1 MDPFADTWQL
11 VLAASAAVRGPFG
24 LEDFAR
30 YELTDGA
37 LTPTTRVDSVLAWE
51 PQRGWIGSLPDDD
64 PLHAM
69 LDLYLP
75 VASSHASRPVT
86 IGHLG
91 QSLDGFIATHT
102 GDSYY
107 VTGEENVRHLHRM
120 RALCDAVIVG
130 AGTIAADDPQLTT
143 RHVSGPNPVRVILDP
158 ALRLDEQY
166 QVFNDGESATLL
178 VCSEGARDSWQRPA
192 QVEKMTV
199 PGEAGRLDLH
209 SVIAQLHE
217 RGLKRLFVE
226 GGGVTV
232 SSFLE
237 AGVLDRLQVAVAPL
251 LIGAGRPAIRLPP
264 PLGLNEC
271 RRLRPR
277 VFSMGNDVLFDCDLT
292 SRAGDFLPTEPPP
305 EIRRVL

>member
-1 MDPFADTWQL
+1 MDPFADTWHL
-11 VLAASAAVRGPFG
+11 VLAAAAAVRGPFRF
-24 LEDFAR
+24 DDSAC
-30 YELTDGA
+30 YELSNGTLA
-37 LTPTTRVDSVLAWE
+37 PTIGRNSSLSWDPE
-51 PQRGWIGSLPDDD
+51 RGWIASLPDDASER
-64 PLHAM
+64 PM

-75 VASSHASRPVT
+75 IASGHGGRPVA

-130 AGTIAADDPQLTT
+130 AGTVAADDPQLTT
-143 RHVSGPNPVRVILDP
+143 RHVPGLNPVRVVLDP
-158 ALRLDEQY
+158 SLRLDEQY
-166 QVFNDGESATLL
+166 QVFNDGQAATILI
-178 VCSEGARDSWQRPA
+178 CSEGARDRWERPK
-192 QVEKMTV
+192 QVEKMIV
-199 PGEAGRLDLH
+199 PGDAGRLDLQ
-209 SVIAQLHE
+209 SVIARLHE
-217 RGLKRLFVE
+217 RGFKRLFIE

-237 AGVLDRLQVAVAPL
+237 AGVLDRLQIAVAPL

-264 PLGLNEC
+264 PITLNEC

-277 VFSMGNDVLFDCDLT
+277 VFSMGNDLLFDCDLT
-292 SRAGDFLPTEPPP
+292 SRAGDFVAAGPPP